1 MQNETALV
9 DLIAQEVPPM
19 TPQAFEAG
27 RRRLVKSLADN
38 GFHRPLDAVGRWLT
52 AHARVVSTVLVG
64 GAVLMFV
71 LWLSGGLI
79 DMQVYRAGAQAL
91 VTGHPLYSQGVLG
104 PMMFTYPPFAAIF
117 FLPLAVIPYPI
128 LCGLWIA
135 GNLVLL
141 WQIVR
146 RCTAAVGLPPQL
158 AMVFFGLAVWLEP
171 VRTSLALGQINLI
184 LLGLVVF
191 DLCRRRP
198 SKWAGIGVG
207 LAAAIKLTPLIFVV
221 YLLFARRWRQ
231 AGVAVA
237 TFAVTVVLGILFVPE
252 AMHYWIGGVFGD
264 SSRVG
269 PVLSWSDQSIH
280 GMLARVLGEP
290 ASGPPW
296 LLLGG
301 AVGLAGTAVA
311 GAIDRRGDR
320 VLALGLV
327 GMTAAAVSP
336 FSWEHHWV
344 WFLPVVI
351 ALAARLPWYVPAL
364 VFLAAA
370 AIPTE
375 APPIDFGHGMA
386 TGIISIDFEGPLA
399 FVIRNSYPLT
409 IMALVTALA
418 VPLLRRRRLPA

>member
-1 MQNETALV
+1 MQNDTALV
-9 DLIAQEVPPM
+9 DLIAREVPPM
-19 TPQAFEAG
+19 TAKAFETG
-27 RRRLVKSLADN
+27 RRRLLKSLADN
-38 GFHRPLDAVGRWLT
+38 GFHRPLDAVWRWLT
-52 AHARVVSTVLVG
+52 AHARAVSAVLV
-64 GAVLMFV
+64 AAALLMFV

-79 DMQVYRAGAQAL
+79 DMQVYRAGAQAWIE
-91 VTGHPLYSQGVLG
+91 GRPLYSQGVLG
-104 PMMFTYPPFAAIF
+104 PMFFTYPPFAAVF
-117 FLPLAVIPYPI
+117 FLPLAVIPYPV
-128 LCGLWIA
+128 LCGLWVL
-135 GNLVLL
+135 GNLALL
-141 WQIVR
+141 WLIVR
-146 RCTAAVGLPPQL
+146 RCAAAVGLPTRL

-171 VRTSLALGQINLI
+171 VRTSLALGQINII

-191 DLCRRRP
+191 DLCRRRHSP
-198 SKWAGIGVG
+198 WAGVGVG
-207 LAAAIKLTPLIFVV
+207 LAAAIKLTPLIFVL
-221 YLLFARRWRQ
+221 YLLFARRRRE
-231 AGVAVA
+231 AAVAVT

-264 SSRVG
+264 STRVG

-290 ASGPPW
+290 ESGPPW

-311 GAIDRRGDR
+311 GAVDRRGDR
-320 VLALGLV
+320 VLALGIV

-344 WFLPVVI
+344 WFVPVII

-364 VFLAAA
+364 VFLAGA
-370 AIPTE
+370 AIPTDL
-375 APPIDFGHGMA
+375 PPIDLGHGMP

-409 IMALVTALA
+409 IMAIITALG
-418 VPLLRRRRLPA
+418 VHLLRRRRIPA